1 MPSNFNVKTNLQQVA
16 KTGSICEILAETFT
30 AQGPASWQQCFS
42 KIDDHHVG
50 LLDILYCEKKKTL
63 SEQISADSSEPGLKL

>member
-30 AQGPASWQQCFS
+30 AQGPAS
-42 KIDDHHVG
+42 
-50 LLDILYCEKKKTL
+50 
-63 SEQISADSSEPGLKL
+63 